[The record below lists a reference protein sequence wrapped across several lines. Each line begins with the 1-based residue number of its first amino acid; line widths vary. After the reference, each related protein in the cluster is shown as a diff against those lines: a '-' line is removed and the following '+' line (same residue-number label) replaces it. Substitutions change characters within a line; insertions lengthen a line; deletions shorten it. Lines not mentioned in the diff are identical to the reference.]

1 MGLPDAF
8 LSESI
13 GEIARNSL
21 KMLSRA
27 QTLQNALAG
36 TCERCI
42 ATGAPRVYPC
52 IFLGRAWLVYLVG
65 CPQYRWRRDHREF
78 RCRDAPVRCPNT
90 ATQAPLRSPTR
101 SCAVDGGGGS
111 ARITAIFSGIR
122 EVQAVRGWGKHPYH
136 RCSLKGTHFSVRA
149 PHGQNPLKLRREG
162 GFEHAPS
169 RLSYSSIS
177 SNQDKPR
184 RSGYLRCVNFSLR
197 SS

>member
-8 LSESI
+8 LSEPIS
-13 GEIARNSL
+13 EIARNSL

-52 IFLGRAWLVYLVG
+52 IFWGRAWLVYLVG

-78 RCRDAPVRCPNT
+78 RCRDTLPCGART
-90 ATQAPLRSPTR
+90 PLRRPDALACGGWWGRVGPNHCHFQRHTR
-101 SCAVDGGGGS
+101 GTSSEGVGKAPISSVQPEGYTFQRACS
-111 ARITAIFSGIR
+111 ARP
-122 EVQAVRGWGKHPYH
+122 K
-136 RCSLKGTHFSVRA
+136 
-149 PHGQNPLKLRREG
+149 PLKLRREG

-184 RSGYLRCVNFSLR
+184 RSGYLRCMNFSL
-197 SS
+197 